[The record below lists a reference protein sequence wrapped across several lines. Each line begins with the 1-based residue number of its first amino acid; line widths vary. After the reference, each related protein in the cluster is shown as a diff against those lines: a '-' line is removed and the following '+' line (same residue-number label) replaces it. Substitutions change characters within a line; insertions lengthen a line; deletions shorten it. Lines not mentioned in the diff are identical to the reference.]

1 MTDDADGTAAGYY
14 GLPSYP
20 YFVALDAEGAVT
32 RATGELDQQAIESV
46 VSQLHG

>member
-20 YFVALDAEGAVT
+20 YFVALDAEG
-32 RATGELDQQAIESV
+32 RG
-46 VSQLHG
+46 